1 LLSRAADPAAM
12 RRLVRTNWIRTIG
25 WSARGVVA
33 VAVLVAAIR

>member
-1 LLSRAADPAAM
+1 M

-33 VAVLVAAIR
+33 VMMLVAAATA